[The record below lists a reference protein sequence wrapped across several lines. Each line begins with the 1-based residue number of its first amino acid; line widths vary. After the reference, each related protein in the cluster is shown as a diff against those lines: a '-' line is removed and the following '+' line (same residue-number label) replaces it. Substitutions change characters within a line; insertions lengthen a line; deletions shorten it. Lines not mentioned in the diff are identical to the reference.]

1 MKTAQSFFVWVG
13 ILVSLIISCA
23 SLLSLWFGL
32 IDVVTTG
39 YPEGSSMQTAAAGL
53 LIAFPLYV
61 WLTRLVHTAERADPA
76 TKDIWVRTW
85 VLYGILFISVATIA
99 VDVFILLSSFLSGEE
114 MTASF
119 LLKSFSA
126 AALLIASFWYYMKEI
141 RQYWVEHKSHS
152 ELVGMAVGAA
162 VVFSIVL
169 LFVVAGSPN
178 YLRKIA
184 RDKVIVSDLQSLQY
198 QIIDYWQKNG
208 KLPKALLELNDPISG
223 YSAPTGGSADIQY
236 TTTGERE
243 FELCAVFAAEYKVIA
258 PTTESYPFNQA
269 EYWEHGQGKN
279 CFKRT
284 VDETKYPVNIPVK
297 IPQPLR

>member
-1 MKTAQSFFVWVG
+1 MKTAQSFFIWVG

-39 YPEGSSMQTAAAGL
+39 YPEGTAMQTAAAGL

-61 WLTRLVHTAERADPA
+61 WLTRLVHMAERADPA

-126 AALLIASFWYYMKEI
+126 AALLTASFWYYMKEI
-141 RQYWVEHKSHS
+141 RQYWVDHKSQS
-152 ELVGMAVGAA
+152 ELVGMSVGAA

-184 RDKVIVSDLQSLQY
+184 KDKLIVSDLQSLQY

-208 KLPKALLELNDPISG
+208 SLPKVLTELNDPISG
-223 YSAPTGGSADIQY
+223 YSVPTGGSADIQY
-236 TTTGERE
+236 TPTGAKE

-258 PTTESYPFNQA
+258 PKMESYPIVPS
-269 EYWEHGQGKN
+269 EYWEHAPGKA
-279 CFKRT
+279 CFKR
-284 VDETKYPVNIPVK
+284 VIDESKYPVNIPSK
-297 IPQPLR
+297 GPLPVR